1 MKAECC
7 VELEECLAD
16 EICTCSLDCVE
27 GGKDPA
33 HCVVQCGG
41 DWGTSRLAHLVACTW
56 QNECGCAHWGD
67 AGNVGLGD

>member
-1 MKAECC
+1 
-7 VELEECLAD
+7 
-16 EICTCSLDCVE
+16 
-27 GGKDPA
+27 
-33 HCVVQCGG
+33 VVQCGG